1 MWFQPLSDR
10 LSGVISLCSHAC
22 SKYLT
27 LPTLLLS
34 WPLTSIHTAV
44 FPAQGQPAV
53 SAAEKWAVIHNPPHH
68 LPEAIDFCFPNLQ
81 KRSRGK
87 IKNTVSL
94 ELNKDGERERE
105 REIRFTLLKRYFTR
119 KITVLLNLLWKLEM
133 LKNILAAVIMK
144 VNRGRSYQ
152 TLKGYDTNS
161 TNNFW
166 ATFQVFWSYFEE

>member
-1 MWFQPLSDR
+1 MCFWKHRSISRKQKTPVCFQPLSDR
-10 LSGVISLCSHAC
+10 LSGVISHCSHAC

-44 FPAQGQPAV
+44 LPAQGQPAV

-94 ELNKDGERERE
+94 ELNKDAERERE
-105 REIRFTLLKRYFTR
+105 RRFTLLKRYFTQ
-119 KITVLLNLLWKLEM
+119 NHSNM
-133 LKNILAAVIMK
+133 
-144 VNRGRSYQ
+144 
-152 TLKGYDTNS
+152 
-161 TNNFW
+161 
-166 ATFQVFWSYFEE
+166 SYFLSLFHYFLKISLHVF

>member
-34 WPLTSIHTAV
+34 WPLTSIHTAM

-105 REIRFTLLKRYFTR
+105 RDTLY
-119 KITVLLNLLWKLEM
+119 
-133 LKNILAAVIMK
+133 
-144 VNRGRSYQ
+144 
-152 TLKGYDTNS
+152 TLKEILHPKNYCPFKPSLKIRN
-161 TNNFW
+161 
-166 ATFQVFWSYFEE
+166 VEEYSCCCYNESE